1 MQNPLNKY
9 QEWTFEKWQEE
20 IAKAKA
26 DLEAANDGYLS
37 HQEEIERTAQQ
48 EYAAWRYSELIQSLR
63 YMLGER
69 EQPPRQR
76 NPMDYLKQYYRHIN

>member
-1 MQNPLNKY
+1 MRKY

-26 DLEAANDGYLS
+26 DLEAAHDGYLS
-37 HQEEIERTAQQ
+37 HNEELERTSKQ

-69 EQPPRQR
+69 QELPRKR
-76 NPMDYLKQYYRHIN
+76 NPMDYMKEYYRHIN